1 MAQPVPGALAVRRR
15 VPPVANR
22 HLARM
27 PEALRALHAQWER
40 REASYDDIE
49 RGVALAQAMV
59 QTGDDPD
66 DLERQLLALGVP
78 PSAAT
83 EAIAIMAG
91 LDPLA
96 T

>member
-1 MAQPVPGALAVRRR
+1 MRRR

-27 PEALRALHAQWER
+27 PEALRTLHAEWER

-49 RGVALAQAMV
+49 HGVALAQAMV

-96 T
+96 A